1 MNSKI
6 RHRFIWSY
14 KVEYARYILRMLI
27 YEKVER
33 SRFCRKTNLRHI
45 EVAALL
51 VCLLITKPNILSS
64 LIFFNT
70 KNFIR
75 FCTL

>member
-1 MNSKI
+1 MNIKI
-6 RHRFIWSY
+6 CQLFMWSY
-14 KVEYARYILRMLI
+14 KVESAQYILSMLI

-33 SRFCRKTNLRHI
+33 SRLCRKTNLRHI

-51 VCLLITKPNILSS
+51 VCLLITKPNIRSS
-64 LIFFNT
+64 LTFCNT

-75 FCTL
+75 FCPL